1 MEFRHPRHRPTE
13 VLRLHS
19 WEKEEP
25 ETGREKEKQRKRHT
39 QETETRHLTMGLA

>member
-1 MEFRHPRHRPTE
+1 MESRHPRHGPTE

-25 ETGREKEKQRKRHT
+25 ETGREKEKQRERHT